1 MTDFHKKSIQSL
13 LSEKRLAEAFAK
25 LRQTAQTLQNW
36 QLNNRLDELEESYKY
51 MIRYVA
57 DGCNDPQREEIHN
70 GITAKL
76 MELADITE
84 QELTVQNSPKLYYE
98 TLRMERKY
106 PRSLEALLEAY
117 RECADKTA
125 LFYELPADKQR
136 GGCEWRQ
143 FSRGAIGN
151 SRSPSATG
159 TAPEV
164 KSGCRAEPS
173 MCPGRCQNA
182 AYCNTSTPKRSG
194 WKSGSAVGWMRTT
207 APPLNSTPKAG

>member
-13 LSEKRLAEAFAK
+13 LSEKRLAEAFAE

-84 QELTVQNSPKLYYE
+84 QELTVPELAINKYGNSIPQNSNVRRTGQTFVIFTITVSLAPK
-98 TLRMERKY
+98 
-106 PRSLEALLEAY
+106 SF
-117 RECADKTA
+117 C
-125 LFYELPADKQR
+125 
-136 GGCEWRQ
+136 
-143 FSRGAIGN
+143 
-151 SRSPSATG
+151 
-159 TAPEV
+159 
-164 KSGCRAEPS
+164 
-173 MCPGRCQNA
+173 
-182 AYCNTSTPKRSG
+182 
-194 WKSGSAVGWMRTT
+194 
-207 APPLNSTPKAG
+207 

>member
-13 LSEKRLAEAFAK
+13 LSEKRLAEAFAE

-125 LFYELPADKQR
+125 LFYELPADKRDSDQER
-136 GGCEWRQ
+136 TLLMEKEKAAMQKRKAELDAIFKKLYEDSVLGRITAEQ
-143 FSRGAIGN
+143 FQML
-151 SRSPSATG
+151 SA
-159 TAPEV
+159 
-164 KSGCRAEPS
+164 S
-173 MCPGRCQNA
+173 
-182 AYCNTSTPKRSG
+182 
-194 WKSGSAVGWMRTT
+194 
-207 APPLNSTPKAG
+207 

>member
-13 LSEKRLAEAFAK
+13 LSEKRLAEAFAE

-76 MELADITE
+76 MELADITG

-106 PRSLEALLEAY
+106 P
-117 RECADKTA
+117 
-125 LFYELPADKQR
+125 Q
-136 GGCEWRQ
+136 
-143 FSRGAIGN
+143 
-151 SRSPSATG
+151 
-159 TAPEV
+159 
-164 KSGCRAEPS
+164 KSGGAARSIPRMRRQDSIVLRAA
-173 MCPGRCQNA
+173 GRQ
-182 AYCNTSTPKRSG
+182 TRQ
-194 WKSGSAVGWMRTT
+194 
-207 APPLNSTPKAG
+207 

>member
-1 MTDFHKKSIQSL
+1 MTDFHKKSIQS
-13 LSEKRLAEAFAK
+13 
-25 LRQTAQTLQNW
+25 TLQNW

-125 LFYELPADKQR
+125 L
-136 GGCEWRQ
+136 
-143 FSRGAIGN
+143 S
-151 SRSPSATG
+151 
-159 TAPEV
+159 
-164 KSGCRAEPS
+164 CRA
-173 MCPGRCQNA
+173 CRLRW
-182 AYCNTSTPKRSG
+182 RSRE
-194 WKSGSAVGWMRTT
+194 K
-207 APPLNSTPKAG
+207 

>member
-13 LSEKRLAEAFAK
+13 LSEKRLAEAFAE

-106 PRSLEALLEAY
+106 PEVWRRCS
-117 RECADKTA
+117 RHTA
-125 LFYELPADKQR
+125 NVPTRQHCSTSCRQTNATVTRR
-136 GGCEWRQ
+136 GHC
-143 FSRGAIGN
+143 
-151 SRSPSATG
+151 
-159 TAPEV
+159 
-164 KSGCRAEPS
+164 
-173 MCPGRCQNA
+173 
-182 AYCNTSTPKRSG
+182 
-194 WKSGSAVGWMRTT
+194 
-207 APPLNSTPKAG
+207 

>member
-13 LSEKRLAEAFAK
+13 LSEKRLAEAFAE

-106 PRSLEALLEAY
+106 P
-117 RECADKTA
+117 
-125 LFYELPADKQR
+125 
-136 GGCEWRQ
+136 
-143 FSRGAIGN
+143 
-151 SRSPSATG
+151 
-159 TAPEV
+159 
-164 KSGCRAEPS
+164 
-173 MCPGRCQNA
+173 
-182 AYCNTSTPKRSG
+182 
-194 WKSGSAVGWMRTT
+194 
-207 APPLNSTPKAG
+207 